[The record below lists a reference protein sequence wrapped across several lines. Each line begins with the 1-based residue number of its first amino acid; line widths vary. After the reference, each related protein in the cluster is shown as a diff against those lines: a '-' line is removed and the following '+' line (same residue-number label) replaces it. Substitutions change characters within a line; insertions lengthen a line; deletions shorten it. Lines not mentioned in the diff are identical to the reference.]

1 MMQRRPIA
9 VTTQPRKKPIWSF
22 YTRLYQI
29 YIYIQIHICMLH
41 SIIRISPSF
50 SRFFSWRRSV
60 VTTSVHCTL
69 LTKTNGPSHQF
80 ERRFGSSVRTILT
93 APESSPAVTKKKVK
107 KNASQ
112 HLRGPFWIIGKK
124 RKWVVELQINVFLCS
139 PPKITDGSNLT
150 RIFCRMG
157 WNHQVAKCEK
167 EEQKFP
173 RQETPSS
180 AAHRAAMAGLTVP
193 RGLADSTNSLGF
205 LGFGEYMIISY
216 ATTFGPAKLWTMK
229 VFKGPKLWEIHLLR
243 MKETV
248 FFFRWFARH
257 EMEICVT
264 N

>member
-29 YIYIQIHICMLH
+29 YIYIYTYMYVTFHHKNI
-41 SIIRISPSF
+41 SILMTSFVFF

-69 LTKTNGPSHQF
+69 LTKTND
-80 ERRFGSSVRTILT
+80 RRTNSNEDSGLGANHLT
-93 APESSPAVTKKKVK
+93 AGEEPTTGDKRKVK
-107 KNASQ
+107 KRFAASE
-112 HLRGPFWIIGKK
+112 RTFFWILGKK

-157 WNHQVAKCEK
+157 WNHQVAKFEK

-173 RQETPSS
+173 P
-180 AAHRAAMAGLTVP
+180 P
-193 RGLADSTNSLGF
+193 RHTILCST
-205 LGFGEYMIISY
+205 
-216 ATTFGPAKLWTMK
+216 
-229 VFKGPKLWEIHLLR
+229 
-243 MKETV
+243 
-248 FFFRWFARH
+248 
-257 EMEICVT
+257 
-264 N
+264 